1 MAKRKSKSAG
11 SLFAGERRW
20 LFATNRANVLSILSS
35 GLIRPRAAYDKYYDD
50 LLALC
55 PGHIPLFHRSFPRS
69 LVPLLSGSEAGLFP
83 VLVEIDPQR
92 LPAAGKGA
100 RVKTDLTLD
109 QEVAGHDENV
119 LCELACAPIP
129 AAAITRLCFASQENL
144 DDFRARDFDN
154 VPASF
159 PLALVAPAIAEGGPD
174 PDQFRAVL
182 QGITPAAGSADDFR
196 RLDAAM
202 GAMAMLS
209 LLLPAQKAWLDGLA
223 AAATFPNSGKATDG
237 GGPRWLTSLIR
248 WIMSRE
254 PTASAS
260 LSTDDQLMAAAV
272 KVLRAMSPR
281 EGWVEAKVASDIA
294 AEAITGV
301 EPNEK
306 AEIESWRDVVVAVAK
321 ADKQAGALDDTG
333 SVVRRGLMLLVL
345 RCQPDRIV
353 RAGETLLKP
362 GTQVTAVAGML
373 SGLFHGY
380 SRLSKELKAEG
391 CPADLLSRL
400 AVTWWSSVDGQARKI
415 AVATSVRLEDS
426 TTAKVAVTVDR
437 ATFVE
442 RVIRPS
448 DAMMR
453 LFYHAKG
460 VGYAFEFDPAMNA
473 FVHQAGGEGGVKRRI
488 VVEAGRPTP
497 RGQAT
502 IRVRTTCH
510 DRNGKP
516 VRLTKREEALALLE
530 RNHDPVTQCRFAVEP
545 VSGNVEVLVH
555 QLLETLDSPE
565 LQSHIEAVMNTAG
578 EFEAMWASR
587 QPPKPRHRP
596 GSETDVP
603 KQAGPVP

>member
-1 MAKRKSKSAG
+1 MTRRKSKSAD
-11 SLFAGERRW
+11 SLFAGDKRL

-69 LVPLLSGSEAGLFP
+69 LVPLLSSSEAGLFP
-83 VLVEIDPQR
+83 VLVEIDPRR

-100 RVKTDLTLD
+100 RVKTDLTLG
-109 QEVAGHDENV
+109 QGGAGHDESV
-119 LCELACAPIP
+119 LCELIGAPIP

-144 DDFRARDFDN
+144 DDFQARDFEN
-154 VPASF
+154 VPVSF
-159 PLALVAPAIAEGGPD
+159 PLALTAPAFGDGGPD

-182 QGITPAAGSADDFR
+182 QGITPATGSAEDFR

-202 GAMAMLS
+202 GAMTMLS
-209 LLLPAQKAWLDGLA
+209 LLLPAQKAWLDSLA
-223 AAATFPNSGKATDG
+223 AAATFPNSGNATNG
-237 GGPRWLTSLIR
+237 NGPKWLTSLID

-254 PTASAS
+254 PTTSVN
-260 LSTDDQLMAAAV
+260 LGTDDQMMAAAV
-272 KVLRAMSPR
+272 RVLRSMSPR
-281 EGWVEAKVASDIA
+281 DGWAEAKVASDIA
-294 AEAITGV
+294 AEAMTGV
-301 EPNEK
+301 QSDK
-306 AEIESWRDVVVAVAK
+306 KDEIESWRDVVVAVAR
-321 ADKQAGALDDTG
+321 ADKQAGSLDDAG

-353 RAGETLLKP
+353 RASGTLLKP
-362 GTQVTAVAGML
+362 GPQVTAVAGML

-380 SRLSKELKAEG
+380 SRLSKEIKAQG

-400 AVTWWSSVDGQARKI
+400 AVTWWSSVDGQARKT
-415 AVATSVRLEDS
+415 AVATSVRREDA
-426 TTAKVAVTVDR
+426 TIARVAVTVDR
-437 ATFVE
+437 ATFIE
-442 RVIRPS
+442 RVIHPS

-460 VGYAFEFDPAMNA
+460 IGYAFDFDPALNA
-473 FVHQAGGEGGVKRRI
+473 FVHQAGGEGGVKRCI
-488 VVEAGRPTP
+488 VVESGRPTP

-516 VRLTKREEALALLE
+516 VRLTKREEALSLLE
-530 RNHDPVTQCRFAVEP
+530 RNYDPATQCRFAVEP
-545 VSGNVEVLVH
+545 ISGNVEVLVH

-578 EFEAMWASR
+578 EFEAVWASR
-587 QPPKPRHRP
+587 QPTKPRRRL
-596 GSETDVP
+596 GGDTVVP
-603 KQAGPVP
+603 THGGPVS